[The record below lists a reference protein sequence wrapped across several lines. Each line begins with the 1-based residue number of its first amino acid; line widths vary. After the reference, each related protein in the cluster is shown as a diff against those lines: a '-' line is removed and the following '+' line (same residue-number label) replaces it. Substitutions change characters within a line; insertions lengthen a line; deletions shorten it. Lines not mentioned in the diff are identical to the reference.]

1 MAKGG
6 PPSRFAPSASPLVL
20 PHGVANLYSE
30 LAAAIGAEA
39 ILREPEDLKKY
50 EKGWRYGS
58 GRAALVVRPASTEGV
73 AKVLAIT
80 HALGVKVVPQ
90 GANTGLVGA
99 SVPDGSGEMLVLSL
113 ERLNHRIE
121 IDSLDRTVR
130 VEGGVLLSQL
140 NAALAE
146 HGLVFPIDLGAD
158 PQIGGMIATNTGGTR
173 LLKYGDVRHN
183 LLGIEVVLAD
193 GTVINAMQGLRKDN
207 TGLDLKHLFTGT
219 FGAFGVVTQAV
230 LNVVPLPCQRATAL
244 VGCGN
249 GEAAIALLRT
259 LEHRGIEILTAFE
272 VISAEALRAVFAH
285 QPRLRNPYGHTELPA
300 YTVLVELASTL
311 KDTTLDLSGFM
322 EEALSAHL
330 ESDDGVSITDVFP
343 MKPEDAWEIR
353 HHISESLRSEGYVLG
368 LDISVP
374 RSKMPAFTE
383 SVTTWITHAHP
394 GVRVCDFG
402 HWGDG
407 GTHLNLVWPPEAPQG
422 AVIAEIQRKVYDL
435 AVGEFGGSYSA
446 EHGVGPHNQGFY
458 DAYTPEATQNVC
470 AVLKGFFDPAGRLG
484 TVRLARLGG

>member
-1 MAKGG
+1 MVDLHA
-6 PPSRFAPSASPLVL
+6 
-20 PHGVANLYSE
+20 E
-30 LAAAIGAEA
+30 LAAALGVDA
-39 ILREPEDLKKY
+39 ILSERADLEKY
-50 EKGWRYGS
+50 EKGWRYGN
-58 GRAALVVRPASTEGV
+58 GRAGLVVRPSSTEGV
-73 AKVLAIT
+73 SRVLAIT
-80 HALGVKVVPQ
+80 QESGARVVAQ

-99 SVPDGSGEMLVLSL
+99 SVPDGSGEMVVLSL

-121 IDSLDRTVR
+121 IDPLDRTVR

-146 HGLVFPIDLGAD
+146 HGLVFPVDLGAD

-183 LLGIEVVLAD
+183 LLGVEVVLAD
-193 GTVINAMQGLRKDN
+193 GTVISAMKSLRKDN

-230 LNVVPLPCQRATAL
+230 LSIVPLPRQRATVL

-249 GEAAIALLRT
+249 GEAALDLLRT

-272 VISAEALRAVFAH
+272 VISAEALRAVFTH

-300 YTVLVELASTL
+300 YTVLVEMASTL
-311 KDTTLDLSGFM
+311 KNTTLNLSAFL
-322 EEALSAHL
+322 EEVLAAHL
-330 ESDDGVSITDVFP
+330 EGDGGESISEVFLL
-343 MKPEDAWEIR
+343 KPEEAWEIR
-353 HHISESLRSEGYVLG
+353 HHISESLRNEGYVLG

-374 RSKMPAFTE
+374 RSRLPAFTE
-383 SVTTWITHAHP
+383 AVTAWLNTNHP

-407 GTHLNLVWPPEAPQG
+407 GTHLNLVWNPEAMAIP
-422 AVIAEIQRKVYDL
+422 L
-435 AVGEFGGSYSA
+435 
-446 EHGVGPHNQGFY
+446 
-458 DAYTPEATQNVC
+458 EALV
-470 AVLKGFFDPAGRLG
+470 A
-484 TVRLARLGG
+484 